1 MLDSKLRL
9 AHVEILEM
17 LKHLNLDKLGA
28 VLGDDVAE
36 KFFLI
41 FIHDF
46 PTVFF
51 VPMIFHEIQP
61 VKVVEPVEGER
72 RQWESNLERLIE
84 I

>member
-1 MLDSKLRL
+1 MLKSKLRL
-9 AHVEILEM
+9 AQVEILEM

-41 FIHDF
+41 FIQDF

>member
-1 MLDSKLRL
+1 MLKSKLRL
-9 AHVEILEM
+9 AQVEILE
-17 LKHLNLDKLGA
+17 KHLNLDKLGA

>member
-1 MLDSKLRL
+1 M
-9 AHVEILEM
+9 EILEI

-36 KFFLI
+36 KIFLI

-46 PTVFF
+46 PIVFL
-51 VPMIFHEIQP
+51 VPVIFHEVQP

-72 RQWESNLERLIE
+72 RQ
-84 I
+84 

>member
-1 MLDSKLRL
+1 MLKSKLRL
-9 AHVEILEM
+9 AQVEILE
-17 LKHLNLDKLGA
+17 KHLNLDKLGA

-36 KFFLI
+36 KIFFI
-41 FIHDF
+41 FIQDF
-46 PTVFF
+46 PTVIF

>member
-1 MLDSKLRL
+1 M
-9 AHVEILEM
+9 
-17 LKHLNLDKLGA
+17 
-28 VLGDDVAE
+28 
-36 KFFLI
+36 
-41 FIHDF
+41 
-46 PTVFF
+46 VFF

>member
-1 MLDSKLRL
+1 MLKSKLRL
-9 AHVEILEM
+9 AHVEILEK

-46 PTVFF
+46 PMVFF
-51 VPMIFHEIQP
+51 VPMIFHEDQP